1 MNRRIIYVASTAIL
15 VLEILVGAFM
25 DLAHLPYV
33 VQDVRSIGYP
43 TYVLY
48 IVGVWKVLAVGALL
62 WLRLLGSGIGPMQES
77 SLRRPARRHLMFWSA
92 IPLANMP
99 RHWLSPFSRW
109 SPGGSSRTRKRP
121 AFATRR
127 TDPLVALLV
136 FRARSG
142 GFMAIVMPSEAHDCD
157 EPEKVLSN
165 GRNLSPN
172 TSRGRIVADSDMT
185 PRSCPEWR

>member
-62 WLRLLGSGIGPMQES
+62 WPRLPRLREWAYAGVFFEMSGAAASHVLVGDPIGKY
-77 SLRRPARRHLMFWSA
+77 AA
-92 IPLANMP
+92 P
-99 RHWLSPFSRW
+99 RLSPFSRW
-109 SPGGSSRTRKRP
+109 SPGGSSRTRKCPGFANSRTAHRREFRP
-121 AFATRR
+121 DGRRIIRAAGLFGRSALTR
-127 TDPLVALLV
+127 D
-136 FRARSG
+136 
-142 GFMAIVMPSEAHDCD
+142 
-157 EPEKVLSN
+157 
-165 GRNLSPN
+165 
-172 TSRGRIVADSDMT
+172 RI
-185 PRSCPEWR
+185 